1 MTEGVNIRELALET
15 LLAVGRDGEKSH
27 QVIRNVLEKYQYL
40 PRQERAF
47 FTRLCEGTL
56 EYRIRLDY
64 ILDAFSRTPAA
75 GMKPVIRE
83 ILRMGV
89 YQLRYMDAVPDSA
102 AVNEAVKLAARKGFR
117 NLKGFVNGVL
127 RSVARNPG
135 LPADPG
141 EEQLVRRLS
150 VRYSMPEFL
159 TEKWLEE
166 LGRDTAE
173 KMMAAFLKEAPLT
186 ARLRG
191 TAEQRKKS
199 LEELAGQGVSAVPAP
214 YARNAF
220 YLEGYDYLGKLK
232 AFRQGRLVVQ
242 DVSSMLAAEAAAPA
256 PGNFVLDVCAAPGGK
271 SMYLADLVGKTGR
284 VLARD
289 LTEDKVRRIRENAV
303 RCGMDNLTAEVRDA
317 CVSDPEL
324 EKKADTVLADVPCSG
339 YGVIGRKP
347 DIKYQASREK
357 EASLIELQRRIL
369 DRASACVKPDGVL
382 IYSTCTVSQKENQ
395 ENVRWFLEK
404 HPFVPESLDP
414 YLCPELRGED
424 SARGWIQLLP
434 GIHSCDGFFIAR
446 FRREK

>member
-1 MTEGVNIRELALET
+1 M
-15 LLAVGRDGEKSH
+15 
-27 QVIRNVLEKYQYL
+27 
-40 PRQERAF
+40 
-47 FTRLCEGTL
+47 
-56 EYRIRLDY
+56 
-64 ILDAFSRTPAA
+64 
-75 GMKPVIRE
+75 
-83 ILRMGV
+83 
-89 YQLRYMDAVPDSA
+89 
-102 AVNEAVKLAARKGFR
+102 
-117 NLKGFVNGVL
+117 
-127 RSVARNPG
+127 
-135 LPADPG
+135 
-141 EEQLVRRLS
+141 
-150 VRYSMPEFL
+150 
-159 TEKWLEE
+159 
-166 LGRDTAE
+166 
-173 KMMAAFLKEAPLT
+173 
-186 ARLRG
+186 
-191 TAEQRKKS
+191 
-199 LEELAGQGVSAVPAP
+199 
-214 YARNAF
+214 
-220 YLEGYDYLGKLK
+220 
-232 AFRQGRLVVQ
+232 Q

-357 EASLIELQRRIL
+357 EASLTELQRRIL
-369 DRASACVKPDGVL
+369 DRASACVKPGGVL

-395 ENVRWFLEK
+395 ENVRWFLEE

-414 YLCPELRGED
+414 YLCPELRGVD